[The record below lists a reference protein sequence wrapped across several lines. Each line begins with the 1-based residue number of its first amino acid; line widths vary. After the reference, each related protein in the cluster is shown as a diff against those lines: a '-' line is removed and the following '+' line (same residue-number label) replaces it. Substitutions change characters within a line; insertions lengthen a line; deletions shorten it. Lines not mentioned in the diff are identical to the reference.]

1 MIKKITLSLMLF
13 FIIISCGR
21 KGDPEYIDPKDCL
34 KYKDSETKKECL
46 KYKDPIS
53 GKIYNFGK

>member
-1 MIKKITLSLMLF
+1 MLC

-34 KYKDSETKKECL
+34 KYKDSEKKECQ

>member
-1 MIKKITLSLMLF
+1 MIKKITLSLMLCL
-13 FIIISCGR
+13 IIISCGR

-34 KYKDSETKKECL
+34 KYKDSEKKECQ

-53 GKIYNFGK
+53 GKIYNFDK